1 MSAPSASI
9 ASPARDRVC
18 RWLHR
23 SYSRGTQI
31 NHFIASRL
39 RPAGIGICLLLILA
53 SFMGI
58 GQPRDS
64 VYVIFSLTFGIT
76 LIALPWAMLRRARVR
91 AERENPRHA
100 TVGVPF
106 HYNIKLYN
114 EGKRRLGLSWLMEVP
129 PDPRPPRHEFLTQ
142 REPGEH
148 ERNWFDRS
156 LAYYRWQWLMLRR
169 RAFEGGD
176 SNKPVELDAGGMN
189 RNSMSFTPLKRGVIV
204 LDNLRLLM
212 PDPFGLFQSSHKI
225 KAPPSTVMVLPK
237 RYPLPPIE
245 LPGGA
250 AFKIGDETST
260 NSIGTSGEFVG
271 LREYRPGDPLRQI
284 HWKSWARTGRP
295 IVKEL
300 EDTCYPRYGLVLDTF
315 TGGTA
320 DSAFEELVS
329 VAASFASTIDTRE
342 SLLDLMFI
350 KDRAHIVTAGRDVER
365 TEKLL
370 EVLAGVAMEENEEFE
385 SLTKLVLR
393 HREDLTSCLVVLLG
407 WDERRASFLK
417 SLTQGGLA
425 CAPIIVGHGSRPEHV
440 PGHWLDASHLARD
453 LARLPQRLMA
463 YH

>member
-1 MSAPSASI
+1 M
-9 ASPARDRVC
+9 
-18 RWLHR
+18 RWLHQ
-23 SYSRGTQI
+23 SYMRGTRL
-31 NHFIASRL
+31 NHFVASRL
-39 RPAGIGICLLLILA
+39 RPAGIGVCLLLILV

-58 GQPRDS
+58 GQPRES
-64 VYVIFSLTFGIT
+64 VYVIFSFTMGIT
-76 LIALPWAMLRRARVR
+76 LIALPWAMFRRAHVR
-91 AERENPRHA
+91 AERGIPRHA

-106 HYNIKLYN
+106 HYNVRIIN
-114 EGKRRLGLSWLMEVP
+114 EGRRRLGLSWLAEVA
-129 PDPRPPRHEFLTQ
+129 PDPRPTCHEFLTHS
-142 REPGEH
+142 EPGEH

-156 LAYYRWQWLMLRR
+156 LAYYRWQWLMLKR
-169 RAFEGGD
+169 RAFDGGY
-176 SNKPVELDAGGMN
+176 SENPIEIGPAGELRCNIG
-189 RNSMSFTPLKRGVIV
+189 FTPLRRGVIV

-212 PDPFGLFQSSHKI
+212 PDPFGLFQSSHRI
-225 KAPPSTVMVLPK
+225 KSPPSTVMVLPK
-237 RYPLPPIE
+237 RHPLPPVE

-250 AFKIGDETST
+250 AFKIGSETST

-315 TGGTA
+315 IGGTA
-320 DSAFEELVS
+320 DTAFEELVT

-350 KDRAHIVTAGRDVER
+350 KDRAHIVTAGRGVER

-370 EVLAGVAMEENEEFE
+370 EVLAGVSMEETGDFE

-407 WDERRASFLK
+407 WDEKRSAFLK
-417 SLTQGGLA
+417 SLTRGGLA
-425 CAPIIVGHGSRPEHV
+425 CSAIIVGHGERPDHV
-440 PGHWLDASHLARD
+440 QGHWLDAGNLARD
-453 LARLPQRLMA
+453 LSRLPVRLQVF
-463 YH
+463 Y